1 MSELVERALA
11 WVAEVHPHA
20 RHLARTR
27 EWVLVLDPQAGE
39 ALEIAAVIHDIER
52 AFPADDDPFDPT
64 APPGADGYEEWHQQR
79 SADIGER
86 WLREQHAPEE
96 LTADV
101 GALIRVHESGGSPRA
116 DLLQAADSLSFLE
129 TQTDLFIGM
138 VRDGR
143 LTRERAEEKLRLMQ
157 ERIPH
162 PPRRRAGRAAPRG
175 RARPAERRRR
185 PGGEGSM
192 RADIPEDLDRP
203 TGHVDGS

>member
-64 APPGADGYEEWHQQR
+64 APPGADGYDEWHQQR

-86 WLREQHAPEE
+86 WLREQHASPE

-116 DLLQAADSLSFLE
+116 DVLQAADSLSFLE

-143 LTRERAEEKLRLMQ
+143 LTRERAAEKLRLMQ
-157 ERIPH
+157 DRIRVPRAAALGAPRLTAALARLNAAL
-162 PPRRRAGRAAPRG
+162 PPAGETSMARRASQRG
-175 RARPAERRRR
+175 TRC
-185 PGGEGSM
+185 
-192 RADIPEDLDRP
+192 
-203 TGHVDGS
+203 